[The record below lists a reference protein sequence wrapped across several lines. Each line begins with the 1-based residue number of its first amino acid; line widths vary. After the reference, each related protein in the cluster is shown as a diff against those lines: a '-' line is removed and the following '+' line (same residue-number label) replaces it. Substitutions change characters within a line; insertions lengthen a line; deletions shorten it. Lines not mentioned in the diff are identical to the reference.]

1 MQIEVFDPAMCCSTG
16 VCGPSVDPAL
26 AKFAADL
33 DWLTSTGATVRRFN
47 LGQEP
52 VAFAENEQVRALL
65 SETGE
70 AALPVIFAD
79 GELRAT
85 GRFPVREELAAW
97 ASAEVPVLPAGQLSA
112 HVEGPRGSTTNQ
124 LSAELASEPP
134 TASCCAPRETLAAES
149 DGSSCCATSESVA
162 LGAKPADAPS
172 CC

>member
-26 AKFAADL
+26 VKFAADL
-33 DWLTSTGATVRRFN
+33 DWLASTGATVRRFN

-52 VAFAENEQVRALL
+52 VAFGENEQVRALL
-65 SETGE
+65 TERGE

-97 ASAEVPVLPAGQLSA
+97 ASAEVPVLPADQLS
-112 HVEGPRGSTTNQ
+112 VNVKELIGSTTNEV
-124 LSAELASEPP
+124 SGELASEPP
-134 TASCCAPRETLAAES
+134 TASCCAPRETSATES
-149 DGSSCCATSESVA
+149 DAPSCCAPSESVA
-162 LGAKPADAPS
+162 LGAKPTDAPS

>member
-1 MQIEVFDPAMCCSTG
+1 MHIEVFDPAMCCSTG

-65 SETGE
+65 TEKGE
-70 AALPVIFAD
+70 AALPVIIAD

-85 GRFPVREELAAW
+85 GRFPAREELAAW
-97 ASAEVPVLPAGQLSA
+97 ASGEVPALPVDRVSVRELIGSA
-112 HVEGPRGSTTNQ
+112 TDEASLEMASDPPST
-124 LSAELASEPP
+124 
-134 TASCCAPRETLAAES
+134 SCCAPSETSAAES
-149 DGSSCCATSESVA
+149 DASSCCAPTQPVA
-162 LGAKPADAPS
+162 LGAKSTDAPS

>member
-33 DWLTSTGATVRRFN
+33 EWLTSTGATIRRFN

-52 VAFAENEQVRALL
+52 VAFAENERVRALL
-65 SETGE
+65 TEQGE

-85 GRFPVREELAAW
+85 GRFPAREELAVW
-97 ASAEVPVLPAGQLSA
+97 ASVEFPSLPVDNLSVSDLSSPAADEASDEMASTSCCTPSDTSA
-112 HVEGPRGSTTNQ
+112 TESD
-124 LSAELASEPP
+124 AS
-134 TASCCAPRETLAAES
+134 SCCAPS
-149 DGSSCCATSESVA
+149 QSVA
-162 LGAKPADAPS
+162 LGAKSTDASS